1 MRKSIVFA
9 LISLA
14 FVFVACEKEK
24 IQEQNNPVDSSN
36 TIVFT
41 ASLTKTAIDANDEVV
56 SWVAGDEVKFV
67 WADGSTTAT
76 ASSSGSST
84 TFSIEVGK
92 DITELYAVYPAT
104 ACGSYSEGKVN
115 VNFKGSYSDG
125 DFAANDI
132 CVAKAV
138 KTGDTWNTTLAFKN
152 AACILKVGV
161 AGSSFT
167 RLQVMAVGDESIFG
181 ELPVSID
188 GGGEI
193 SFGAA
198 TNTGSTVR
206 MEVSGPGNYYI
217 PVMPGV
223 TLSNGFR
230 INRIKVDVDDDGDGN
245 DDQLTPFFYNGSFTT
260 TRGQIIKLNDIDAH
274 AGQYYVTPS
283 GAGTKAGQ
291 SWSQAMDID
300 KFKAF
305 VTNQDNH
312 FLLKGST
319 FHFSAEEFS
328 FGDDYLVLHY
338 PDHSKVA
345 FTLEGTV
352 TASDTTVFVGRTNT
366 SENNKAG
373 VLWPQANSNITVKNI
388 KFTGTNG
395 KGNSAAIRL
404 NNGAETFTLDHC
416 YFRGNRTNGNG
427 ASIAQ
432 YSGCVLTVRDCS
444 FSGNTGIGGA
454 IFLNSA
460 SATAIVEDSEFK
472 YNTNGAIRADA
483 ASSVEI
489 ARSNFTGNNGTS
501 SGPALRF
508 GGSPIVTVTDC
519 NFVDN
524 YCNQGAGTIAV
535 SSNTVSLSISGGTF
549 EGNHADGTT
558 DDDSAGAVI
567 YDWGGSTVSFTDVL
581 FKENYNNVGTNTQS
595 GGIIRLGKNTCVA
608 RFNGCTFDGNY
619 SYRSSDSNNSLAAIV
634 QNRQGG
640 AKYYF
645 NACEFKHNSSGL
657 DNERK
662 GGLYGMVIAA
672 YSTCTIGMNNCSIH
686 DNYGQ
691 RNPDEPQT
699 TWFHLSNTSNT
710 FILSNSTIIGDAQR
724 TPQMGGAVHKDH
736 WSVLKLNTTGNYY
749 LLNDIICSKFS
760 DGCGIW
766 CGAGNTS
773 INAYYTKM
781 SPEGDGRAVWT
792 NDTGAGFNYYSAY
805 LGSYDGTHV
814 WNGTFSAGTNKD
826 SFAATSDVNAQIESA
841 DADFYNWLSS
851 IGALGKDING
861 NSRGATSWPGCYQN
875 N

>member
-1 MRKSIVFA
+1 MRKSAIFA
-9 LISLA
+9 LIA
-14 FVFVACEKEK
+14 MATATVACNKENFE
-24 IQEQNNPVDSSN
+24 EQPVLGDSN
-36 TIVFT
+36 KIVFT
-41 ASLTKTAIDANDEVV
+41 AELPTRTATANDQTVT
-56 SWVAGDEVKFV
+56 WVAGDEVKFV
-67 WADGSTTAT
+67 WAGGSATAT
-76 ASSSGSST
+76 ASASGAST
-84 TFSIEVGK
+84 TFSVEVADG
-92 DITELYAVYPAT
+92 ITELYAVYPAS
-104 ACGSYSEGKVN
+104 AGGSYDEGNVN
-115 VNFKGSYSDG
+115 VHFNGSRTDG
-125 DFAANDI
+125 SFAANDI

-138 KTGDTWNTTLAFKN
+138 KNGDTWSTTLEFKN
-152 AACILKVGV
+152 AACLLKVGV
-161 AGSSFT
+161 SSSSVDKIQVFAGN
-167 RLQVMAVGDESIFG
+167 G
-181 ELPVSID
+181 EAIAGYLPINID
-188 GGGEI
+188 GSGAPSLGEVLV
-193 SFGAA
+193 SPSDHV
-198 TNTGSTVR
+198 TMT
-206 MEVSGPGNYYI
+206 VSGPGDYYI
-217 PVMPGV
+217 PMLPGV
-223 TLSNGFR
+223 TLSKGFQVKLFEGE
-230 INRIKVDVDDDGDGN
+230 N
-245 DDQLTPFFYNGSFTT
+245 QLTPFYYNGSFTT
-260 TRGQIIKLNDIDAH
+260 TRGQIVKLDNLEAH

-283 GAGTKAGQ
+283 GAGSKAGQ

-312 FLLKGST
+312 FILKGST

-366 SENNKAG
+366 SDSNKAG
-373 VLWPQANSNITVKNI
+373 VLWPQANSNITVKNV

-416 YFRGNRTNGNG
+416 YFRDNETDGNG
-427 ASIAQ
+427 AAIAV
-432 YSGCVLTVRDCS
+432 YNSCALTVKNCS
-444 FSGNTGIGGA
+444 FSNNSGIGGA
-454 IFLNSA
+454 LFLNSG
-460 SATAIVEDSEFK
+460 SATAVIEDSEIK
-472 YNTNGAIRADA
+472 NNTYGAIRADA
-483 ASSVEI
+483 ASTIEI
-489 ARSNFTGNNGTS
+489 TRTNFTGNDGVNY
-501 SGPALRF
+501 SGPAVRF
-508 GGSPIVTVTDC
+508 GGSPTVTITDC
-519 NFVDN
+519 DFVGN
-524 YCNQGAGTIAV
+524 HCNSGAGTIAV
-535 SSNTVSLSISGGTF
+535 SSSTVDLNVIGGKF

-558 DDDSAGAVI
+558 NDDSAGAVI
-567 YDWGGSTVSFTDVL
+567 YDWGGSTVTFTDVL

-619 SYRSSDSNNSLAAIV
+619 SYRSYSDNPSNASLAAII

-657 DNERK
+657 DSERI
-662 GGLYGMVIAA
+662 GGFYGMLVAA

-691 RNPDEPQT
+691 RNPEEPQT

-792 NDTGAGFNYYSAY
+792 NNTGAGFNYYSAY

-826 SFAATSDVNAQIESA
+826 SFAATSDVNAQIEAA
-841 DADFYNWLSS
+841 DAGFYAWLNS

-861 NSRGATSWPGCYQN
+861 NNRGATSWPGCYQN
-875 N
+875 